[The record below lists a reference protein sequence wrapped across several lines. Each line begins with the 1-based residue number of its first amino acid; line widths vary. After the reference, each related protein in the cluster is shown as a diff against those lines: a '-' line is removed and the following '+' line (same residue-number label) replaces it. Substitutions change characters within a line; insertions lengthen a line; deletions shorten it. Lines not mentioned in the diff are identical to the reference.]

1 MDATCPDPR
10 EDGRPARSMTH
21 KHNGDNRPDP
31 ARCTGLALTIANV
44 LLGFFLFY
52 LWSRALFAEA

>member
-1 MDATCPDPR
+1 
-10 EDGRPARSMTH
+10 MTY

-52 LWSRALFAEA
+52 LWSRALFAEELKS